1 MTPKQEAFVRE
12 YLVDL
17 NATAAYKR
25 AGYTAKGN
33 AAEVNAARLLR
44 SAQVAA
50 AIQSEMNKRAERTKI
65 TADYVLQGIQ
75 EVAERCLQRAPVM
88 EGRGEDRRQA
98 TDEEGRNVWTF
109 DAAGA
114 NKAFELLGK
123 HLKLFTDK
131 TEVTGA
137 DGKDL
142 FPARTEDEE
151 RNMLADRLAE
161 AITRATGKG
170 QGQAPTIQ

>member
-17 NATAAYKR
+17 NATAAALR
-25 AGYTAKGN
+25 AGYNAKTAHSTGHEN
-33 AAEVNAARLLR
+33 LR
-44 SAQVAA
+44 KPEIAA
-50 AIQSEMNKRAERTKI
+50 AIQAEMNKRAERTKI

-170 QGQAPTIQ
+170 QGQAPTI

>member
-12 YLVDL
+12 YLIDL
-17 NATAAYKR
+17 NASAAYKR
-25 AGYTAKGN
+25 AGYAAKGN

-44 SAQVAA
+44 HAQVAA
-50 AIQSEMNKRAERTKI
+50 AIQVEMDKRAERTQI
-65 TADYVLQGIQ
+65 TADYVLEGIRDT
-75 EVAERCLQRAPVM
+75 VERCRA
-88 EGRGEDRRQA
+88 EGEA
-98 TDEEGRNVWTF
+98 FNPK
-109 DAAGA
+109 DALKG
-114 NKAFELLGK
+114 FELLGK

-142 FPARTEDEE
+142 FPSRTEDEE

-161 AITRATGKG
+161 AITRVGGK
-170 QGQAPTIQ
+170 GQAPTTH